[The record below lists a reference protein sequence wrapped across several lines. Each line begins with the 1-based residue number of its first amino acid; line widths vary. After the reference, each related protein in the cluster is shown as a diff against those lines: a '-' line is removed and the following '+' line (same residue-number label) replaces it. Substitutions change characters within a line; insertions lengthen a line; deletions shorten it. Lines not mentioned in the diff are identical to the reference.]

1 MHALHVP
8 IIACKFYSRAWSL
21 RAAGLALDHFF
32 MLDVWFRYLL
42 SVSEGVLSGCAQVQ
56 PDERFESPSLGRA
69 LFEIYLGEKPVI
81 SDAVGRWAEG
91 TKQLLDSENERRS
104 SRKGGSG

>member
-1 MHALHVP
+1 MRCTSPSVP
-8 IIACKFYSRAWSL
+8 ASSVSGPGAS
-21 RAAGLALDHFF
+21 GLQIWPYVNLSG
-32 MLDVWFRYLL
+32 WKCGNSSLL
-42 SVSEGVLSGCAQVQ
+42 SVFGGHFWGRVQVQ

-81 SDAVGRWAEG
+81 PDAVGRWAEG
-91 TKQLLDSENERRS
+91 TKQLLESENERRS

>member
-1 MHALHVP
+1 M
-8 IIACKFYSRAWSL
+8 
-21 RAAGLALDHFF
+21 
-32 MLDVWFRYLL
+32 
-42 SVSEGVLSGCAQVQ
+42 Q

-81 SDAVGRWAEG
+81 PDAVGRWAEG
-91 TKQLLDSENERRS
+91 AKQLLDSENERRS